1 MTEKAPDINCD
12 IQAPP
17 AKKHHA
23 IPIPQRL
30 APPVQNSEQI
40 QAIFKALS
48 DVRKK
53 VKQLHNRQN
62 FPPLKNDL
70 ILRAARGEKTER
82 VPVWVMRQAGRY
94 LPEFQAT
101 RKEHDFFEICQ
112 TPELS
117 CEVTLQPI
125 ARFDLDAA
133 IIFSDI
139 LVIPQVLGIHVE
151 MISGKGLVFDN
162 TLNCPE
168 DLARL
173 KSDVDVTEA
182 LSYVFDAITLTR
194 RRLEG
199 KVPLIGFSGA
209 PWTLMGYCIEGTG
222 NSTTLSKAKKWL
234 YVYPE
239 QSHKF
244 LRLLTDKIVD
254 YLVGQVLA
262 GAQLL
267 QVFDSN
273 VGVLGYD
280 LFMTFALPYLKE
292 IVTRVK
298 STLRETNTEPVPMI
312 VFAKGCHYAIEE
324 LSKTGYD
331 VVSLDWTIHPEVAR
345 SQAASAVSLQGN
357 LDPCAMYGSKDDIEG
372 LVGKMLNRFGT
383 QRYIANLGHGVYPD
397 FDPEHV
403 RTFIDTVHA
412 QSEAI
417 NKRDA
422 AGNMR

>member
-1 MTEKAPDINCD
+1 MSTASSTALLCSIFSSVGCGRIKCIRCVGNFRACETAMGGREKAT
-12 IQAPP
+12 
-17 AKKHHA
+17 
-23 IPIPQRL
+23 
-30 APPVQNSEQI
+30 
-40 QAIFKALS
+40 
-48 DVRKK
+48 
-53 VKQLHNRQN
+53 N